1 MAREGW
7 CPIATANGGGSAF
20 IEFYG
25 IPNTYEHL
33 CIRGLVSSDSSDSFP
48 IYYYMY
54 FNTTTSGYD
63 VSSNSTSYAGGSR
76 DTQANFNGTASPTAG
91 RNINPVIGNA
101 GNTTTHGV
109 LGYGMFEAEIFNY
122 KNTDK
127 YTTVN
132 VASSYATQN
141 TSGATL
147 RYQVSNR
154 TNTWRNTSAV
164 TSMHFVWENL
174 ANWTTASK
182 ITLYGFLGGE

>member
-91 RNINPVIGNA
+91 RNTVRLAMACLKQKFLIIKILIN
-101 GNTTTHGV
+101 
-109 LGYGMFEAEIFNY
+109 
-122 KNTDK
+122 
-127 YTTVN
+127 
-132 VASSYATQN
+132 TQ
-141 TSGATL
+141 L
-147 RYQVSNR
+147 
-154 TNTWRNTSAV
+154 
-164 TSMHFVWENL
+164 
-174 ANWTTASK
+174 
-182 ITLYGFLGGE
+182 